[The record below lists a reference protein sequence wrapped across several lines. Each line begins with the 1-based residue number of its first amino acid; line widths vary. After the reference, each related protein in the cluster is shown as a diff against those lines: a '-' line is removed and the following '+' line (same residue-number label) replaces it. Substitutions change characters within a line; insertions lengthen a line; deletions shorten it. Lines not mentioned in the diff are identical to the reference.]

1 MTLILRYIFLYL
13 CKMKLNTT
21 LILTPVTDNCR
32 KEFQYLYVWYEPYKV
47 VDASY
52 LVLTNSKEYTLKS
65 IEEFVYKLWYIN
77 PECSYLDIVSHIVE
91 ILNKRSS
98 KGIYVTETD
107 VYNLVFKIMN
117 TKLPSDISELVSS
130 KFKNGSRV
138 ETTKIVEWKQSING
152 LLVLDDNKMKKIRM
166 SKDIELELSKEY
178 KKIKLKYM
186 KKCIDKVNGDN
197 HQEVVESTIDM
208 LRDVQS
214 EASVNEISLACG
226 LSYTTTRKY
235 VDLMADRLN
244 FIEGFKVIKDK
255 NKETSDETIKR
266 LIKTKEDMKV
276 NGVKVNKINLC
287 RKSGISRPTIDKYWE
302 IIKK

>member
-1 MTLILRYIFLYL
+1 
-13 CKMKLNTT
+13 MKLNTT
-21 LILTPVTDNCR
+21 LIVTQITNNCR

-52 LVLTNSKEYTLKS
+52 LVLANNREYTLKS
-65 IEEFVYKLWYIN
+65 IEDFVYKLWYIN
-77 PECSYLDIVSHIVE
+77 PDCSYLDIVSHIVE
-91 ILNKRSS
+91 IINKRSS

-107 VYNLVFKIMN
+107 VYDLVFKIMN
-117 TKLPSDISELVSS
+117 SKLPSDISNLVTS
-130 KFKNGSRV
+130 KFKNGDRI
-138 ETTKIVEWKQSING
+138 ETTKIVEWKKSING
-152 LLVLDDNKMKKIRM
+152 LLVIDNNKMEKIRM
-166 SKDIELELSKEY
+166 SKNIELELSKEY

-208 LRDVQS
+208 LRDIQS

-235 VDLMADRLN
+235 IDLMVDRLN

-255 NKETSDETIKR
+255 NKETSDETIKK
-266 LIKTKEDMKV
+266 LIKTKESMIFNNIKI
-276 NGVKVNKINLC
+276 NKTNLC
-287 RKSGISRPTIDKYWE
+287 RESKVSRPTIDKYWE
-302 IIKK
+302 TIKKQ

>member
-1 MTLILRYIFLYL
+1 
-13 CKMKLNTT
+13 MKLNTT
-21 LILTPVTDNCR
+21 LIVTPITDNCR

-52 LVLTNSKEYTLKS
+52 LVLVNNREHTLKS
-65 IEEFVYKLWYIN
+65 IEEFIYKLWYIN

-91 ILNKRSS
+91 IINRRSS

-107 VYNLVFKIMN
+107 VYDLVFKIMN
-117 TKLPSDISELVSS
+117 SRLPSDISNLVTS
-130 KFKNGSRV
+130 KFKNGNRI

-152 LLVLDDNKMKKIRM
+152 LLVLDNNKMKKIRM
-166 SKDIELELSKEY
+166 SRNIELELSKEY

-186 KKCIDKVNGDN
+186 KKCIDKINGDN
-197 HQEVVESTIDM
+197 HQDIVESTIDM
-208 LRDVQS
+208 LRDIQS

-255 NKETSDETIKR
+255 NKETSDETIKK
-266 LIKTKEDMKV
+266 LIKTKEDMNINEIKI
-276 NGVKVNKINLC
+276 NKINLC
-287 RKSGISRPTIDKYWE
+287 RESGISRPTIDKYWE

>member
-1 MTLILRYIFLYL
+1 
-13 CKMKLNTT
+13 MKLKTT
-21 LILTPVTDNCR
+21 LIITPVTDNCR

-52 LVLTNSKEYTLKS
+52 LVLPNSKESTLKS

-77 PECSYLDIVSHIVE
+77 PECTYLDMVSHIVE

-98 KGIYVTETD
+98 KGIYITETD
-107 VYNLVFKIMN
+107 VSNLVFKIMN
-117 TKLPSDISELVSS
+117 TNLPSDISNLVTS
-130 KFKNGSRV
+130 KFKNGSRI
-138 ETTKIVEWKQSING
+138 ETTKIVEWKQNING
-152 LLVLDDNKMKKIRM
+152 LLVLDSNKMSKIRI
-166 SKDIELELSKEY
+166 SKNIELELSKEY
-178 KKIKLKYM
+178 KKIKLRYM

-235 VDLMADRLN
+235 IDLMADRLS

-255 NKETSDETIKR
+255 NKETSDETIKK
-266 LIKTKEDMKV
+266 LISHIEMLKIY
-276 NGVKVNKINLC
+276 GLKINKTNLN
-287 RKSGISRPTIDKYWE
+287 KVSGISRPTIDKYWE
-302 IIKK
+302 TIKKQ